1 MTSTLAGAF
10 RASFKAITIAFSLAV
25 LAGAVGY
32 FMAGG
37 NALLAVVFAGLG
49 LALLVV
55 LFGFVA
61 LQIENTELLTRIA
74 EALEAQGGQPARM
87 VEVDDEPAVARTRPM
102 AAQRG
107 QDPAPQVLA
116 APRKPQGPQGRVEP
130 MVTLRRTAG

>member
-10 RASFKAITIAFSLAV
+10 RASFKAIVIAFALAV

-37 NALLAVVFAGLG
+37 NALLAVVFALLG
-49 LALLVV
+49 LAFLVA

-74 EALEAQGGQPARM
+74 AAVEGQGGPPARM
-87 VEVDDEPAVARTRPM
+87 VEVVEEPALRGRVATPRVEE
-102 AAQRG
+102 
-107 QDPAPQVLA
+107 PALRAPA

>member
-10 RASFKAITIAFSLAV
+10 RASFKAITLAFALAV

-49 LALLVV
+49 LAFLVV

-74 EALEAQGGQPARM
+74 EALDAQGGRPARM
-87 VEVDDEPAVARTRPM
+87 VELEEEPAVARMRP
-102 AAQRG
+102 AVPRQ
-107 QDPAPQVLA
+107 QEPALQAPV

>member
-10 RASFKAITIAFSLAV
+10 RASFKAITLAFALAV

-49 LALLVV
+49 LAFLVV

-74 EALEAQGGQPARM
+74 EALDAQGGRPARM
-87 VEVDDEPAVARTRPM
+87 VELEEEPAVARMRP
-102 AAQRG
+102 AVARQ
-107 QDPAPQVLA
+107 QEPALQAPV